1 MEAKLIVVGGKA
13 NRSEVP
19 LKLPAMLGRG
29 RDADI
34 TVAHPTVSRH
44 HCLIYEVEG
53 ALVVKDNGSLNGTV
67 VDGERIEEAVLK
79 PGRTIT
85 VGPLTFRADYSHSGD
100 FPNLGTGRA
109 PPRAA
114 APELKIADEPAV
126 AGHELKFVDEPA
138 SPPAEELKFVDD
150 AASPAPAE
158 LKFIDETA
166 SPPLGELKF
175 VDEPAPTMPGTN
187 RPTPASDDLPVDTA
201 DDSADDFSFLDDEPV
216 AALAAVRQPA
226 SAAPAA
232 ESDDELFRLA
242 DEPAEPAPAKQ
253 TKPQSRGASANGS
266 AANGAKP
273 KPADRARPEAPLPVG
288 AETNDAAKSPGS
300 DDDELNSF
308 LDSLGLEE

>member
-85 VGPLTFRADYSHSGD
+85 VGPLTFRAEYAHSGE
-100 FPNLGTGRA
+100 FPDLGAGRA

-114 APELKIADEPAV
+114 AAAAELKFVKEPAPAAV
-126 AGHELKFVDEPA
+126 DKAKLEPASPAPTELKFVDEPA
-138 SPPAEELKFVDD
+138 SP
-150 AASPAPAE
+150 APDE
-158 LKFIDETA
+158 LKFIDE
-166 SPPLGELKF
+166 
-175 VDEPAPTMPGTN
+175 PAPAA
-187 RPTPASDDLPVDTA
+187 ASANEFAGLAGDDLPVDEPS
-201 DDSADDFSFLDDEPV
+201 DSRDDFSFLDDEP
-216 AALAAVRQPA
+216 LAAP
-226 SAAPAA
+226 SAAARPPAPVA
-232 ESDDELFRLA
+232 SSAGESDDELFRLA
-242 DEPAEPAPAKQ
+242 EEPAAPAPAKPS
-253 TKPQSRGASANGS
+253 KARPPKEVSANG
-266 AANGAKP
+266 APANGAKP
-273 KPADRARPEAPLPVG
+273 KSADRARPQAPLPIG
-288 AETNDAAKSPGS
+288 AESNDAAKSS
-300 DDDELNSF
+300 DVDDDDLNSF